1 MSARSG
7 AGVLR
12 LARRRLA
19 RTGGRY
25 VLVVLGIAAAAA
37 VLAGV
42 ETAGLAAGDRSLG
55 RAMTSIDAAD
65 RGVRVDWSGIPA
77 QGSPAFR
84 AVDAVARRALA
95 PLPGGPPT
103 RALLLREAEI
113 GGALTDLAA
122 IDDVGRW
129 VRLHSGRL
137 PQPCTPTRCEV
148 VQLAGTGRL
157 PHLAGLNIVRVGRG
171 SVASLFPFGPLISS
185 PTSRSILTSSSR
197 YHRPAAPPF
206 LLATGVAG
214 LATAPALSSFQRTYS
229 WLLPLT
235 AATVHPWSSDGFVTR
250 VNQARSNLEAGGGAF
265 DLQAPTD
272 QVAQAAATARVGQ
285 RRLLLLGGAAVALLL
300 GFVVLAAVAG
310 RREAQATARRLD
322 RLGARAWQLGL
333 LDGVEAAAVA
343 LLGVVLGWLA
353 GVGLGAVAARHLGDP
368 AGAALAHSAGSGEGI
383 GLAVL
388 LAAVAATVLVLTR
401 RSPALAFGGLSLT
414 VVDALAL
421 GALLAILVGALRGD
435 TDAASLDRGG
445 GTGVFLLLLPG
456 LVVFVAAV
464 AAARLLYP
472 ALRLLERLARSA
484 SAPARL
490 AVISLA
496 RSPGRAAIVVTF
508 LVASLALALFAS
520 AYRSTLARGQSD
532 EAAYAVPR
540 DALARESLDT
550 LVPVPAAAPPSA
562 YRRLGDVAPVLRL
575 SGDVSGLITSQ
586 GLTLLGIPPA
596 VLPRLGGW
604 RGDFSAI
611 SRAELARRIA
621 AGPSAMRGIRLP
633 TGARTLELP
642 TEVRGTP
649 LDVKATVMTPRGLFQ
664 TLDLGTASG
673 RTTLRAQL
681 PPAVRGGLVVRL
693 SFLRGGGLPLGT
705 NAGLGAQPVSAGT
718 LRLGSFRAG
727 GKAVPAGFASWT
739 GGPGVHA
746 TGSRVRYL
754 LTPDTGVAIGV
765 FRARQPTDGRAI
777 PAVVSP
783 ALAAATGRDGVLPV
797 SVEGQP
803 LLLRVTGVA
812 SRFPTVQG
820 DLAVADRAAVST
832 AMNTIVPGTGVTNEL
847 WIAARGR
854 SLQALR
860 RPPFDVL
867 DVSTRRA
874 VLAGLREDPL
884 GRGAVLVL
892 GGAALTAL
900 VLALVGVLLA
910 LTYDLRDE
918 RGELFDLEAQG
929 AEPRTLLR
937 HLRLRF
943 ALGLGFGVAGGIVT
957 GTILGAL
964 TVGLVRLTAGA
975 GEPVPPLQLSID
987 WPLVLPALAGFVAAA
1002 LALAFLVT
1010 RARLKGSPA

>member
-55 RAMTSIDAAD
+55 RAATSIDAAD

-472 ALRLLERLARSA
+472 ALRLLEWLARSA
-484 SAPARL
+484 PAPARL

-596 VLPRLGGW
+596 VLPGLGGW

-783 ALAAATGRDGVLPV
+783 ALAAAAGRDGVLPV

-975 GEPVPPLQLSID
+975 GEPVPPLQLAID

>member
-55 RAMTSIDAAD
+55 RAATSIDAAD

-343 LLGVVLGWLA
+343 LLGVVLGWFA

-642 TEVRGTP
+642 AEVRGTP

-975 GEPVPPLQLSID
+975 GEPVPPLQLAID

>member
-1 MSARSG
+1 M
-7 AGVLR
+7 
-12 LARRRLA
+12 
-19 RTGGRY
+19 
-25 VLVVLGIAAAAA
+25 LGIAAAAA
-37 VLAGV
+37 VLAGI

-55 RAMTSIDAAD
+55 RAVISIDAAD

-77 QGSPAFR
+77 QGSPAFGT
-84 AVDAVARRALA
+84 VDPVARRALA
-95 PLPGGPPT
+95 ALPGGPPT
-103 RALLLREAEI
+103 RAMLLREAEI

-129 VRLHSGRL
+129 VRLRSGRL
-137 PQPCTPTRCEV
+137 PRPCTPARCEV

-157 PHLAGLNIVRVGRG
+157 PHLAGPNVMRVGRG
-171 SVASLFPFGPLISS
+171 SIASLFPFGPLISS

-197 YHRPAAPPF
+197 YHQPAAPPF
-206 LLATGVAG
+206 LLADGVAR
-214 LATAPALSSFQRTYS
+214 LATARALSSFQRTYS

-235 AATVHPWSSDGFVTR
+235 ASSVHPWSSDGFVTR
-250 VNQARSNLEAGGGAF
+250 VNRARSNLEAGGGAF

-272 QVAQAAATARVGQ
+272 QVVQAAATARVGQ

-322 RLGARAWQLGL
+322 RLGARALQIGL
-333 LDGVEAAAVA
+333 LDGVEATAVA
-343 LLGVVLGWLA
+343 VLGVALGWLA
-353 GVGLGAVAARHLGDP
+353 GVGLGAAAARHLGDS
-368 AGAALAHSAGSGEGI
+368 AGAALAHSAVSGTGI

-388 LAAVAATVLVLTR
+388 LAAVAAVVLVLTR
-401 RSPALAFGGLSLT
+401 RSPALSFGGASVT

-421 GALLAILVGALRGD
+421 GALLAILLGALRGD

-464 AAARLLYP
+464 ATARLLYP
-472 ALRLLERLARSA
+472 SLRLLERLARSA
-484 SAPARL
+484 PTPARL

-520 AYRSTLARGQSD
+520 AYRSTLGQGQSD

-550 LVPVPAAAPPSA
+550 LVPVPAAASPSA

-575 SGDVSGLITSQ
+575 TGDVSGLISSQ

-596 VLPRLGGW
+596 TLPRLGGW
-604 RGDFSAI
+604 RGDFSSL
-611 SRAELARRIA
+611 SRSELARRIA

-633 TGARTLELP
+633 AGARTLELP
-642 TEVRGTP
+642 AEVRGTP
-649 LDVKATVMTPRGLFQ
+649 LDVKATVMTPRGLFE
-664 TLDLGTASG
+664 TLDLGLASG

-681 PPAVRGGLVVRL
+681 PRPLRGGLVVRL
-693 SFLRGGGLPLGT
+693 SLLRAGELPLGT

-718 LRLGSFRAG
+718 LRLGDFRAG
-727 GKAVPAGFASWT
+727 GRPVPTDFGSWT

-746 TGSRVRYL
+746 TGSSVRYL
-754 LTPDTGVAIGV
+754 LTPDTGVATGV

-783 ALAAATGRDGVLPV
+783 ALADAAGRDSLLPV
-797 SVEGQP
+797 SIEGQA

-812 SRFPTVQG
+812 SRFPTIQG
-820 DLAVADRAAVST
+820 DLVVADRAAVST

-847 WIAARGR
+847 WIDARGH

-867 DVSTRRA
+867 DVSTRRD
-874 VLAGLREDPL
+874 VLAGLRDDPL

-929 AEPRTLLR
+929 AEPRTPLR

-957 GTILGAL
+957 GVILGAL

-975 GEPVPPLQLSID
+975 GEPVPPLELAID
-987 WPLVLPALAGFVAAA
+987 WPLVGLALAGFIAAA
-1002 LALAFLVT
+1002 LLLAFVVT
-1010 RARLKGSPA
+1010 RARLRGTPA